1 VKQPRPLLNIQPRT
15 QTGVEAK
22 GLTRHASS
30 HLSRRPLLSPVA
42 GAMDEDR
49 VMHVYRGRNQ
59 LILSDD
65 VDIDTQIEVASAG
78 L

>member
-1 VKQPRPLLNIQPRT
+1 
-15 QTGVEAK
+15 
-22 GLTRHASS
+22 
-30 HLSRRPLLSPVA
+30 
-42 GAMDEDR
+42 MDEDR

-65 VDIDTQIEVASAG
+65 VDIDTQIEVVSAG